1 MLSQMAIHVT
11 QRKTNTYGL
20 TYTWN
25 LENKTNE
32 QTKQNRNRL
41 IDNREQTGGC
51 QRGGEWEN

>member
-1 MLSQMAIHVT
+1 MAIHVT